1 MAASCTTAPSARAT
15 PLSPKRLPTYHADA
29 IAELHVWLD
38 GGGWTILGVTLRWKK
53 FGTECWLNLRANPT
67 TLLIGTNVFAAD
79 TGLDLDRERLCRYR
93 HPFLLFE
100 RLLRAVD
107 PAFRWSNATAGRIER
122 GDLELKNVQLAYY
135 LPFKDRAG
143 LRRFLHWLR
152 AVFCT
157 PIVTK
162 TWSSFEL
169 GKYLRLRVETKLDA
183 RGRPTGVMI
192 RAYRNAARN
201 ADVTTNFYDKAAT
214 LKKAGRAA
222 LGEPRREWLE
232 RHLRTDVTLHPLR
245 SAACSPPRAW
255 RANRAPSPPGAA
267 RWRSSTA
274 RRTASADG

>member
-1 MAASCTTAPSARAT
+1 MSSTTTAEHWYVVDTFHAGVLIPKSAPVGRDDGFANRPKCQAASRTAELMPPRLGSAGTIAEALDRMHREGKELRVETEIPNGRKLHYRAFCARYT
-15 PLSPKRLPTYHADA
+15 PVSEAAAKARYQADA
-29 IAELHVWLD
+29 TAELHVWLD
-38 GGGWTILGVTLRWKK
+38 GGVRTILNVTLRWKK

-79 TGLDLDRERLCRYR
+79 TGLDPDRERLCLYR

-107 PAFRWSNATAGRIER
+107 PAFRWSDATAGRIER

-135 LPFKDRAG
+135 LPFKGRAG

-169 GKYLRLRVETKLDA
+169 GKYLRLRVERNWTRAGA
-183 RGRPTGVMI
+183 R
-192 RAYRNAARN
+192 
-201 ADVTTNFYDKAAT
+201 
-214 LKKAGRAA
+214 
-222 LGEPRREWLE
+222 
-232 RHLRTDVTLHPLR
+232 
-245 SAACSPPRAW
+245 
-255 RANRAPSPPGAA
+255 PG
-267 RWRSSTA
+267 
-274 RRTASADG
+274 